1 MKDKVVKYVAADV
14 TAIQQLEQGIAGPD
28 MQKRALLWIIK
39 TVCATYDQSHIP
51 GDTHETA
58 FNEGKRYCGNTI
70 VKMLKLEPGKVRSK
84 K

>member
-1 MKDKVVKYVAADV
+1 MKDKVAPYKAADAS
-14 TAIQQLEQGIAGPD
+14 AIQQLEQGTAND
-28 MQKRALLWIIK
+28 QMQQRALAWIINS
-39 TVCATYDQSHIP
+39 VCATYDQSYIP

-84 K
+84 E